1 MYKKW
6 FKTEIFLYGEKI
18 AVDVEYSF
26 MDYDSKISIDA
37 IYDKDGYDIK
47 AFLKNENCKEI
58 FRKILVECEDRNRKK
73 VVKNENI

>member
-1 MYKKW
+1 MYKRW
-6 FKTEIFLYGEKI
+6 FTTDIFLYGEKI

-47 AFLKNENCKEI
+47 AFLKKDKEI
-58 FRKILVECEDRNRKK
+58 FRRIFVECEDRNSKK